1 MRKPLFRYLWGLALC
16 LGMMTAT
23 ALAVD
28 YDLQISGTQ
37 VTDNNADNVLNDG
50 TVAYDPNTNTLTL
63 NNAHLN
69 SASNNIIDSKMEA
82 LTINLIGD
90 NTLTATGTDRCI
102 SATTADSSITLT
114 GEGTL
119 TAAAENAVCIYAG
132 QDLTIDSGTYQ
143 LSSERGVLQTPNGV
157 LHITGTADVSVT
169 VTKDPGSGNAV
180 HGGGRLQIDG
190 SSTVSVQTKQGA
202 L

>member
-1 MRKPLFRYLWGLALC
+1 MP
-16 LGMMTAT
+16 GMMTAT

-90 NTLTATGTDRCI
+90 NTLTATGTDRC
-102 SATTADSSITLT
+102 
-114 GEGTL
+114 
-119 TAAAENAVCIYAG
+119 NRY
-132 QDLTIDSGTYQ
+132 TY
-143 LSSERGVLQTPNGV
+143 RG
-157 LHITGTADVSVT
+157 
-169 VTKDPGSGNAV
+169 
-180 HGGGRLQIDG
+180 R
-190 SSTVSVQTKQGA
+190 
-202 L
+202 